1 MENTTVTDL
10 RNVIKLIRGNK
21 LLLPDFQRGFV
32 WSVDMQKRLVASVLV
47 KMPIGSILILEA
59 GADDYGCRVLGRK
72 DQVNLSEKNKN
83 GELHVLLDGQQR
95 LTVLTNIFSNQL
107 YYDYEGS
114 GKLICD
120 YKKIISTDLIKRFFI
135 TIPSME
141 KWDEK
146 KDIFHL
152 KKLKFVLDNPED
164 DVPLTFLAGDIRDLI
179 VVEAFDENS
188 TEVYVPHTEN
198 PLGICKYCMKQDMYY
213 IPLYL
218 LINDEEDDKN
228 EKRLWTILR
237 DMVRETVR
245 YRVETEYEHL
255 ESEEEKKNYIERNI
269 DSDRWVKIIEEGKF
283 SSDILCE
290 EWIQQGEQEWAD
302 KMKRYLYSCITKLDL
317 HQIVVKK
324 SDRNRAID
332 IYENLNLGGIT
343 LSTFELILAKAA
355 KNKLLTDKNLYDS
368 IVDYILQS
376 KNYQE
381 SGILP
386 ESMENCFAT
395 FIEREKQYSA
405 SESLL
410 TFDEKKNQLNGKY
423 TEAFLNILSLIS
435 NAPDYQVD
443 KIDVSLIKREKIL
456 DLSADNICQNYH
468 KVCVGLDRACFFLQ
482 ARCGIRKLQE
492 LNYNLM
498 LVLLGYILCDD
509 NNYKNKEVSKLL
521 ESWYWISIFS
531 GHYDK
536 DQNQHIIDDIKD
548 TLNSIKNGDRKWLI
562 EMKTKVFN
570 MPGFSDEETL
580 LLKTRVTPKKVI
592 RKTICQFYLSKNC
605 KDLLEEENINTFSE
619 NADTLEEHHIVPIGV
634 LKGRTYKQ
642 MEKKEKEKN
651 LSVFNSPLNFAMIL
665 KKTNR
670 KISNAPLDYY
680 IQQCNAAS
688 IYEFKISTE
697 KDILSEEDVREF
709 LQKRYQST
717 KGALE
722 ERIKPYL

>member
-10 RNVIKLIRGNK
+10 RSIIKLIREKN

-32 WSVDMQKRLVASVLV
+32 WNVEMQKRLVASVLV

-59 GADDYGCRVLGRK
+59 DADDYGCRVLGRK
-72 DQVNLSEKNKN
+72 DKPDLSQKDKN
-83 GELHVLLDGQQR
+83 EILHVLLDGQQR

-120 YKKIISTDLIKRFFI
+120 YGKIISKDLKNRFFI
-135 TIPSME
+135 AIPSME

-152 KKLKFVLDNPED
+152 KQLKFVLENPEN

-188 TEVYVPHTEN
+188 TEDFVPHTKN
-198 PLGICKYCMKQDMYY
+198 PIGIRKYCTKRDMYY
-213 IPLYL
+213 IPLFL
-218 LINDEEDDKN
+218 LINSEEDDKN

-237 DMVRETVR
+237 DMVRETVQ
-245 YRVETEYEHL
+245 YRIETEYEQL
-255 ESEEEKKNYIERNI
+255 ESDAEKRKYMEKNI
-269 DSDRWVKIIEEGKF
+269 DSDHWEDIIKDGC
-283 SSDILCE
+283 SSESLCQK
-290 EWIQQGEQEWAD
+290 WIEQGEQEWAD
-302 KMKRYLYSCITKLDL
+302 KMKRYLYSCISKLDL

-355 KNKLLTDKNLYDS
+355 KNKLPDNKNLYDL
-368 IVDYILQS
+368 IVDYIGRS
-376 KNYQE
+376 KDYQK

-386 ESMENCFAT
+386 ENMEKYFRI
-395 FIEREKQYSA
+395 FMEREKQYSA
-405 SESLL
+405 SDYLL
-410 TFDEKKNQLNGKY
+410 AFDEKKNQLNAKY
-423 TEAFLNILSLIS
+423 TEAFLNILSLVS
-435 NAPDYQVD
+435 NVPDYQVD
-443 KIDVSLIKREKIL
+443 KIDISLIKREKIL
-456 DLSADNICQNYH
+456 DLTADKICKNYY
-468 KVCVGLDRACFFLQ
+468 KVCEGLDRACFFLQ
-482 ARCGIRKLQE
+482 ARCGIRNIQE

-498 LVLLGYILCDD
+498 LVLLGYIFCDD
-509 NNYKNKEVSKLL
+509 DNYKSKEVSKIL
-521 ESWYWISIFS
+521 EAWYWIAIFS

-536 DQNQHIIDDIKD
+536 DQNEHIIDDIREVLK
-548 TLNSIKNGDRKWLI
+548 TIRTGEEKWLL
-562 EMKTKVFN
+562 EMKEKVFN

-580 LLKTRVTPKKVI
+580 LLLTRVTPKKVM
-592 RKTICQFYLSKNC
+592 RKTICQFYLAKNC
-605 KDLLEEENINTFSE
+605 KDLFEEEDLNTFSE

-642 MEKKEKEKN
+642 MEKEEKN
-651 LSVFNSPLNFAMIL
+651 TSVFQSPLNFAMIL

-670 KISNAPLDYY
+670 RISNTPLDYY
-680 IQQCNAAS
+680 IKQCNDAA
-688 IYEFKISTE
+688 IYEFKINTE
-697 KDILSEEDVREF
+697 KELLSEEEVREF
-709 LQKRYQST
+709 LKKRYKST
-717 KGALE
+717 KNALE

>member
-10 RNVIKLIRGNK
+10 RSIIKLIREEK

-32 WSVDMQKRLVASVLV
+32 WNVEMQKRLIASVLV

-59 GADDYGCRVLGRK
+59 GVDDYGCRVLGRK
-72 DQVNLSEKNKN
+72 DEPDLSKKNKN
-83 GELHVLLDGQQR
+83 ETLHVLLDGQQR

-120 YKKIISTDLIKRFFI
+120 YKKIISIDLINRFFI
-135 TIPSME
+135 AIPAME
-141 KWDEK
+141 KWDDK

-152 KKLKFVLDNPED
+152 KQLKFVLDNPED

-179 VVEAFDENS
+179 VVESFDENS
-188 TEVYVPHTEN
+188 TEAYVPHTEN
-198 PLGICKYCMKQDMYY
+198 PIGICKYCTKEDMYY
-213 IPLYL
+213 IPLFL
-218 LINDEEDDKN
+218 LVNDEEDNKN

-237 DMVRETVR
+237 DMVRETVE
-245 YRVETEYEHL
+245 YRIETEYDQL
-255 ESEEEKKNYIERNI
+255 ENEEEKREYIEKNI
-269 DSDRWVKIIEEGKF
+269 DSDRWEEIIEKGKY
-283 SSDILCE
+283 SNEVLCR
-290 EWIQQGEQEWAD
+290 EWIEQGEQEWAD
-302 KMKRYLYSCITKLDL
+302 KMKRYLYSCISKLDL

-355 KNKLLTDKNLYDS
+355 KNKLPNNKNLYDL
-368 IVDYILQS
+368 IVAYIVES

-386 ESMENCFAT
+386 ESMENCFAS
-395 FIEREKQYSA
+395 FLEREKQYSA
-405 SESLL
+405 SDYLL

-435 NAPDYQVD
+435 NVPDYEID

-456 DLSADNICQNYH
+456 DLTADNICENYYQ
-468 KVCVGLDRACFFLQ
+468 VCVGLDRACLFLQ
-482 ARCGIRKLQE
+482 ARCGIRKIQE

-509 NNYKNKEVSKLL
+509 DNYKNKDVSKLL
-521 ESWYWISIFS
+521 EAWYWVAIFS

-548 TLNSIKNGDRKWLI
+548 MINSIKTGNKSWLI
-562 EMKTKVFN
+562 EMKKKVFN

-592 RKTICQFYLSKNC
+592 KKVICQFYLSKNC

-642 MEKKEKEKN
+642 MENEEKN
-651 LSVFNSPLNFAMIL
+651 MNVFDSPLNFAMIL

-680 IQQCNAAS
+680 IQQCNAS
-688 IYEFKISTE
+688 SVYEIKIDTE
-697 KDILSEEDVREF
+697 KKILSEEDVREF
-709 LQKRYQST
+709 LQKRYQSI